1 MAFSPNIQ
9 YIKLRLYPKITIIK
23 VCLFI
28 ITAYNY
34 FIGII
39 LNILINYQYI
49 KEANKMNT
57 SIEITLSELKKFLN
71 EEQISVNLTVRE
83 LHSKDES
90 YHEVS
95 LPDIVVFPKETDEV
109 SQILKTANNLHIPVV
124 PFGRGSSLEG
134 HVIPYDNG
142 ITIDFS
148 LMDKILEIRE
158 NDLLVKVQP
167 GVTRT
172 QLNKELKKYGL
183 FFSVDP
189 GADATLG
196 GMAATNASGTTT
208 VKYGVMRDQVR
219 DLEVVLADGTVI
231 HTGSLAAKSAS
242 GYHLNGLFVG
252 SEGTLGCFT
261 ELTLRV
267 YGIPEFTTAAR
278 AVFPTVQNAVEAVTS
293 ILQAGIP
300 IARVE
305 LVDEES
311 IRQVNRF
318 SETNY
323 AERPTLFLEF
333 DGNEAGLKQDVEF
346 TKEIMEDHSCEEIQF
361 ETDNTARTKLWDA
374 RHNLAY
380 AYIHGNVGKKMMVT
394 DVCVP
399 ISELADAVVFARKEL
414 NSLDLIGGLTGHVG
428 DGNFHAI
435 IMIDMNDAEEVARA
449 DSFNEKIVHYAIDR
463 NGTCTGEHGVGIG
476 KQKYQALEHG
486 AALQVM
492 EKIKIALDPNNI
504 LNPQKIV
511 KIESTGE

>member
-1 MAFSPNIQ
+1 M
-9 YIKLRLYPKITIIK
+9 TILTEEI
-23 VCLFI
+23 VETL
-28 ITAYNY
+28 
-34 FIGII
+34 
-39 LNILINYQYI
+39 
-49 KEANKMNT
+49 KE
-57 SIEITLSELKKFLN
+57 FLD
-71 EEQISVNLTVRE
+71 ESLVSVNQTVRE

-90 YHEVS
+90 YHHIS
-95 LPDIVVFPKETDEV
+95 LPDIVVFPKTANDV
-109 SQILKTANNLHIPVV
+109 SQIMKIANNFKVAVV

-134 HVIPYDNG
+134 HIIPYDKG

-148 LMDKILEIRE
+148 LMDKIIEVRE

-219 DLEVVLADGTVI
+219 DLEVVLADGTII
-231 HTGSLAAKSAS
+231 HTGNLAAKSAS

-261 ELTLRV
+261 ELTLKV

-305 LVDEES
+305 LVDESS

-323 AERPTLFLEF
+323 AEKPTLFLEF
-333 DGNEAGLKQDVEF
+333 DGNEAGLQQDVEF
-346 TKEIMEDHSCEEIQF
+346 TKEIMEDHLCEEVQF

-399 ISELADAVVFARKEL
+399 ISELADAVIYARKEL
-414 NSLDLIGGLTGHVG
+414 DTIGLVGGVLGHVG
-428 DGNFHAI
+428 DGNFHALL
-435 IMIDMNDAEEVARA
+435 MIDMNNPEEVAKA
-449 DSFNEKIVHYAIDR
+449 EAFNEKIVHYALERD
-463 NGTCTGEHGVGIG
+463 GTCTGEHGVGVG
-476 KQKYQALEHG
+476 KQKYQATEHG
-486 AALQVM
+486 AALLVM
-492 EKIKIALDPNNI
+492 EKIKVALDPNNI
-504 LNPQKIV
+504 LNPNKIV
-511 KIESTGE
+511 KIESLGE